1 MCTLRQLLGPMAL
14 PRTGTQLLEKTFSVL
29 RRISTR
35 HHAGW
40 SLSELSQV
48 CGYHHTTVHRILR
61 FLDREG
67 MVARR
72 PGTRLYVLGPL
83 AQEFG
88 LAVHPAHDLRA
99 PALEGLARLARKT
112 GGAAFLNLRSGHD
125 SVCAARVDGRLRI
138 RALAIEPGTRR
149 PLCLSAGGV
158 AMLLALPARQR
169 AAALRYGLTEA
180 RRIGRQRLLEVERMI
195 RRSAREGIGINAD
208 GIIPGITAI
217 GVPVA
222 GEDGVPIAALSV
234 ATYSDRIDEAALRAA
249 VAALRREARALES
262 TLRSSRRASP
272 SIMESV

>member
-1 MCTLRQLLGPMAL
+1 MRAA
-14 PRTGTQLLEKTFSVL
+14 RTGTQLLDKTFSIL

-35 HHAGW
+35 HHVGW
-40 SLSELSQV
+40 SLSELSQA

-99 PALEGLARLARKT
+99 PALEGLARLARRT
-112 GGAAFLNLRSGHD
+112 GGGAFLNLRSGHD
-125 SVCAARVDGRLRI
+125 SVCAARIDGRLRI

-158 AMLLALPARQR
+158 AMLLRLPAKER
-169 AAALRYGLTEA
+169 AAALRYGLAEA
-180 RRIGRQRLLEVERMI
+180 RRIGPQRLEQARGMV
-195 RRSAREGIGINAD
+195 RRSTREGIGINAD

-222 GEDGVPIAALSV
+222 ARDGTPIAALSV
-234 ATYSDRIDEAALRAA
+234 ASYSERFNEAALRDA
-249 VAALRREARALES
+249 VAALRREARLLEDALES
-262 TLRSSRRASP
+262 SARASP
-272 SIMESV
+272 SALEHV